1 METSISG
8 AKAAT
13 RVLFYTWMVVNV
25 ALDCYWMIE
34 NASIMEAL
42 SSITASV
49 AVSLVLSV
57 PAWIILLVLLESGLI
72 EKVKTYKRRL
82 LRIYICLLVIA
93 LLYGATILAFSN
105 GFFTPAK
112 TQDILFALAFSGGLF
127 IASVVAML
135 LNVNFIRRYLY
146 DADNAPMDKFSYK
159 RFFLNQNT
167 SAMFSDPTPQMTPS
181 NTEGS
186 SNKILIKSII
196 TAAIILVMLIP
207 TAFIQSL
214 VMERQDRQ
222 KEVVNEISSKWAKP
236 QTVSA
241 PYLVVPYMEAGT
253 KKQLIML
260 PEQLKVKGNITQ
272 EDRQRSIYKVLLYK
286 TALNFTGNF
295 RNTATTED
303 SSALLLN
310 EAKLCFGLSDFRGI
324 EDKMAVT
331 FNNTAYTLQPG
342 LANTTI
348 DSAGLSVPVSIAPA
362 DLEKGISFNMSV
374 ALKGSSS
381 LHFLPI
387 ASYSSYTITSP
398 WASPSF
404 DGNTLPAERTVND
417 SGFTAKW
424 KFNAANLALT
434 NIIKNDKFNAGDVA
448 FGVSLVQP
456 TGQYEQTMRS
466 AKYAILIIGLTFVLF
481 FVFELMQKKPVHPV
495 QYALIGMALVI
506 FYTLLLSISE
516 LVLFAYAYTIAAV
529 ATILLIALYAK
540 AHFKNL
546 RSPFII
552 GLLLTGLYG
561 FIYVLISLEDT
572 ALLAGSIALFIVVA
586 IIMYVT
592 RKVNWYNPDTHA
604 TVKFQP

>member
-1 METSISG
+1 MEEREEI
-8 AKAAT
+8 
-13 RVLFYTWMVVNV
+13 
-25 ALDCYWMIE
+25 
-34 NASIMEAL
+34 
-42 SSITASV
+42 
-49 AVSLVLSV
+49 
-57 PAWIILLVLLESGLI
+57 P
-72 EKVKTYKRRL
+72 
-82 LRIYICLLVIA
+82 
-93 LLYGATILAFSN
+93 
-105 GFFTPAK
+105 
-112 TQDILFALAFSGGLF
+112 
-127 IASVVAML
+127 ASVVGWRIWSTTWML
-135 LNVNFIRRYLY
+135 INIAFYCIRAYGGDWDWVDIAFLSGLSFIAGVPALIALTLAIAFIVDRLTNYAARLVALYASLLLVSLGYGTIAFAFAGAIFFENLLVGLVVAGVLFGISVIAVWINSNFIHRYLCY
-146 DADNAPMDKFSYK
+146 GEDEPPNNFSIK
-159 RFFLNQNT
+159 SFFLIQNT
-167 SAMFSDPTPQMTPS
+167 STMFSDPTPQMVAR
-181 NTEGS
+181 NTS
-186 SNKILIKSII
+186 SASNKILIKSII

-214 VMERQDRQ
+214 IGERQSRQ
-222 KEVVNEISSKWAKP
+222 KEVVDEISSKWAKP

-241 PYLVVPYMEAGT
+241 PYLVVPYMEAGA
-253 KKQLIML
+253 KKSLIIL
-260 PEQLKVKGNITQ
+260 PEQLNVKGNIT
-272 EDRQRSIYKVLLYK
+272 EEERQRSIYKVLLYK

-295 RNTATTED
+295 HNTTALDD
-303 SSALLLN
+303 SSKLLLN
-310 EAKLCFGLSDFRGI
+310 EARLCFGLSDFRGI
-324 EDKMAVT
+324 EDKLAVT
-331 FNNTAYTLQPG
+331 FNNTGYTLQPG
-342 LANTTI
+342 ISNTTI
-348 DSAGLSVPVSIAPA
+348 DSTGLQVPVNITLA
-362 DLEKGISFNMSV
+362 DLDKGVSFNMNV
-374 ALKGSSS
+374 VLKGSSS
-381 LHFLPI
+381 LHFLPV

-404 DGNTLPAERTVND
+404 DGNTLPAERTVSD

-434 NIIKNDKFNAGDVA
+434 NVIKNNKFTADDVA

-481 FVFELMQKKPVHPV
+481 FVFELMQKNPVHPV

-540 AHFKNL
+540 AHFKNI

-592 RKVNWYNPDTHA
+592 RKVNWYNPDAHT
-604 TVKFQP
+604 TIKFQP